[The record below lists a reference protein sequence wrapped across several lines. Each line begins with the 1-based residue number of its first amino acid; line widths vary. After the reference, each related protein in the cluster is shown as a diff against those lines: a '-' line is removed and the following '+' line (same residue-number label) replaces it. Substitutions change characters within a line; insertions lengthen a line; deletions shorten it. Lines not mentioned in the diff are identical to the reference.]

1 MQFTTK
7 NKPKPHL
14 KITYLNKQILTVS
27 NTKFLVVHINDILNR
42 KTHIE
47 SILPKLSM
55 ACYAMRI
62 IKPYMSLESLKIVYH
77 CTFNSVINYGLPF
90 WGISPHCKHIFM
102 LQKRIVRIMLGC
114 RRLTSC
120 GNLFRKLKILPFS
133 CQYILSITMFI
144 VKNKHQFITNS
155 EFHNINTRQHSNF
168 HQPAP
173 NLTGFKQGIYYS
185 GVKIYN
191 NLPLHIKQLS
201 DNPRLF
207 EQRLKNFLYF
217 HSFYSEEYFQCN
229 LNFLNL
235 ES

>member
-1 MQFTTK
+1 MQFTTI
-7 NKPKPHL
+7 NKPKPL
-14 KITYLNKQILTVS
+14 VEITHLNKQISLVS
-27 NTKFLVVHINDILNR
+27 NIKFLGIHINDTLNW
-42 KTHIE
+42 KTHIAN
-47 SILPKLSM
+47 ILPKLSM

-62 IKPYMSLESLKIVYH
+62 IKPYMSLESLKIVYY

-90 WGISPHCKHIFM
+90 WGSSPHCKHIFIM
-102 LQKRIVRIMLGC
+102 QKRIVRIMLGC
-114 RRLTSC
+114 RRLASC
-120 GNLFRKLKILPFS
+120 RNLFRKLKILPFS
-133 CQYILSITMFI
+133 SQYILSITMFI
-144 VKNKHQFITNS
+144 VKNKHQFIVNS
-155 EFHNINTRQHSNF
+155 EIHNINTRQHSNF

-201 DNPRLF
+201 DNPRVF

-217 HSFYSEEYFQCN
+217 HSFCSEEYFRYN